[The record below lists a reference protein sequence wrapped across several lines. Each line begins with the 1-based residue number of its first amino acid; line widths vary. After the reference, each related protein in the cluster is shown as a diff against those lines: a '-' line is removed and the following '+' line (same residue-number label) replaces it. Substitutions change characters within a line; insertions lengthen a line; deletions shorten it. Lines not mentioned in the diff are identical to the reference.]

1 MTNQMLSQFEYLN
14 RFYTPDFLSSINK
27 ENHLYKFLLG
37 ENPKLV
43 ELRSDINKFLELAY
57 RYNLVGADLESRLK
71 SEDYEFWQ
79 ASMNELG
86 VANAIER
93 CFGIGCLRWHP
104 QGQKRK
110 VGEYEIFVA
119 ETGTTIFVEVKT
131 VFPREMER
139 LESQIIDKLY
149 RYSEQIHIPSMLS
162 VTIESLGTSESFSG
176 KNFKDFLSKELI
188 KISSDADIT
197 KDIELNDYHDNRT
210 GLHLKI
216 TVLTTTP
223 NEIKNCHIG
232 IIGGEARWVQNEE

>member
-1 MTNQMLSQFEYLN
+1 
-14 RFYTPDFLSSINK
+14 
-27 ENHLYKFLLG
+27 
-37 ENPKLV
+37 
-43 ELRSDINKFLELAY
+43 LAY